1 VPPDPFNIARGAG
14 ALVNARRALLPLP
27 LVDRPGSPP
36 RDLFPP
42 PAGGPDLETG
52 PGVAGQAA
60 GGAAVAMVGAARAF
74 EETGV
79 RPAAISACSA
89 SVLWGAMWAAG
100 MSAEE
105 MADYSLGWRPEGSLG
120 VQWTGLPRLAV
131 SAVRGFGG
139 LARGAAVEQ
148 LFPRHVW
155 HMSAGETEVALHT
168 VALDIDAD
176 RLVPLGSEATPELT
190 LGELARVAV
199 TPPRRAEAVRI
210 EGRFYADG
218 GAVDPLS
225 ARRTLDEL
233 GVEDVLELPGGGGGF
248 YDLFLDRRGWPEHI
262 RAGYAATGRR
272 LRASPS

>member
-1 VPPDPFNIARGAG
+1 VPPDPFNITRGVG
-14 ALVNARRALLPLP
+14 ALANARRGLLPLP
-27 LVDRPGSPP
+27 LVDRPGPIP

-42 PAGGPDLETG
+42 SLERPALGRR
-52 PGVAGQAA
+52 PGVSAA
-60 GGAAVAMVGAARAF
+60 ARGGAAVAMVGSARAF
-74 EETGV
+74 EDAGV
-79 RPAAISACSA
+79 RPAAIAATSA

-105 MADYSLGWRPEGSLG
+105 MADYSLGWRPEAALG
-120 VQWTGLPRLAV
+120 VQWVGLPRLAV

-139 LARGAAVEQ
+139 LARGAALEQ

-155 HMSAGETEVALHT
+155 RMAAGATDVPLHT
-168 VALDIDAD
+168 VAYEIDRD

-218 GAVDPLS
+218 GSVDPKA
-225 ARRTLDEL
+225 ARNALAEL
-233 GVEDVLELPGGGGGF
+233 GIKNVVEVPAGGGGF
-248 YDLFLDRRGWPEHI
+248 YDLFLDRRGWPDHI

-272 LRASPS
+272 RPESPS